1 MMIVTIAL
9 TTGREIHVIH
19 ANKGRYHL
27 KEFKIRF
34 GKIVVGLK
42 TQLFIGR
49 YWSPL
54 LLIRWAA
61 TIIIMVFLK
70 ENCIAQIIV
79 LLLISVIFQILLA
92 IANPMIDKSDRR
104 LTWIIEVSVS
114 IYLYVSIHTHSHAH
128 TQ

>member
-1 MMIVTIAL
+1 M
-9 TTGREIHVIH
+9 
-19 ANKGRYHL
+19 
-27 KEFKIRF
+27 
-34 GKIVVGLK
+34 
-42 TQLFIGR
+42 
-49 YWSPL
+49 
-54 LLIRWAA
+54 IRWAA

-114 IYLYVSIHTHSHAH
+114 IYLYVLLSLTEFMGEHTLRE
-128 TQ
+128 